1 MRSQRFE
8 KRQNC
13 GFFFFLAPNFGLL
26 SKFLYQLFLIKSAYF
41 ANNLKNELFEGRD
54 ELFEQLRVSCRHHEP
69 HFRSLNVLMRSMCRR
84 KSACVVARGE
94 GQQGVQSEWVGT
106 TCFRRLVQKDSCFE
120 HDQVR
125 HVLQSACKCSSADY
139 RQKPETAILTVA
151 FRVFDVCAPKFIC
164 PIKHACE
171 GIVLG

>member
-13 GFFFFLAPNFGLL
+13 GFFFLAPNFGPL
-26 SKFLYQLFLIKSAYF
+26 SKFLYQLFLRKSANF
-41 ANNLKNELFEGRD
+41 
-54 ELFEQLRVSCRHHEP
+54 VRHHEP

-84 KSACVVARGE
+84 KSACVVAKGE
-94 GQQGVQSEWVGT
+94 GQPGVQSEWVGT
-106 TCFRRLVQKDSCFE
+106 TCCRRLVQKDLCFE
-120 HDQVR
+120 HDKVR

-139 RQKPETAILTVA
+139 RQKPETAILTVT
-151 FRVFDVCAPKFIC
+151 FRVFDVCAPNFIC